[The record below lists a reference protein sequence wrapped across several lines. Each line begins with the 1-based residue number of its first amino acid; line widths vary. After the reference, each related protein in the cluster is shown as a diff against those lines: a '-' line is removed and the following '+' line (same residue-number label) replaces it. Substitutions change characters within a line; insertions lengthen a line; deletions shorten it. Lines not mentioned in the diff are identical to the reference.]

1 MLPLSFE
8 WVSPFRWA
16 TIWHWILEP
25 LLGQWK
31 TLSLLRTCALSLW
44 RAYNREWILCA
55 QKLLPETLGFL
66 VKTIP
71 SSPSKMGSQIALKL
85 PNSLFSW
92 DLFLIHQLPTFQLKS
107 SQALALLGSV
117 DKSFRIP
124 RTKAHC
130 DYEKHLYPFLL
141 TSNICAGISRIRQFG
156 DI

>member
-1 MLPLSFE
+1 M
-8 WVSPFRWA
+8 
-16 TIWHWILEP
+16 
-25 LLGQWK
+25 
-31 TLSLLRTCALSLW
+31 
-44 RAYNREWILCA
+44 
-55 QKLLPETLGFL
+55 
-66 VKTIP
+66 KTIP